1 MTLNGSDLMVFVN
14 NGTKLQSIAY
24 ATNHTLSVD
33 MATTDT
39 STKDN
44 GNGLWQNSEP
54 GMMSWSMTTE
64 NLMSDSAQNG
74 HSFNSLFDIMLKR
87 QTVEVAFALQTNN
100 IDYQNKLDT
109 VFEAPS
115 DGWTADTVNQYHGKC
130 YITSLQVTATNGEK
144 ATYTATFTGAGNLQ
158 KTGNGIQK
166 KTTVNAQGGAAVSP
180 VPTVETAT
188 AKKA

>member
-1 MTLNGSDLMVFVN
+1 MVFVN

-24 ATNHTLSVD
+24 ATNHTLEVS
-33 MATTDT
+33 MNTTDT

-54 GMMSWSMTTE
+54 GMMSWSMSTE

-74 HSFNSLFDIMLKR
+74 LSFNSLFDIMLKR

-100 IDYQNKLDT
+100 IDYAGKLDT

-115 DGWTADTVNQYHGKC
+115 DGWTPDTANQYHGKC
-130 YITSLQVTATNGEK
+130 YITSLNITATNGEK

-166 KTTVNAQGGAAVSP
+166 KTVSAPGNTPVMPTPVSTVSTVS
-180 VPTVETAT
+180 TS
-188 AKKA
+188 KKSAE